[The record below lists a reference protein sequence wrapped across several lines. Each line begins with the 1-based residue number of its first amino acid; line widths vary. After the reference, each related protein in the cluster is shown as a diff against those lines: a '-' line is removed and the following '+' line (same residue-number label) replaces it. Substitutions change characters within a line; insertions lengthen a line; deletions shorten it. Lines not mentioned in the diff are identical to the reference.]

1 MIAEPAVKANRRVV
15 NQRVLIVVQAQ
26 ELPMIPDP
34 QSPRHGKHWLDYPP
48 PKQSSNY
55 LNQWNFYKI
64 FRMSSYPA
72 QTRCPSNDDFLST
85 VLDPQFVNFLP
96 RRIEDSAIVIW
107 VYPGYFKENV
117 RYPVWTCR
125 DPIFSDSKD
134 PMIIFSDSRDPIFNS
149 RDPETP

>member
-1 MIAEPAVKANRRVV
+1 
-15 NQRVLIVVQAQ
+15 
-26 ELPMIPDP
+26 
-34 QSPRHGKHWLDYPP
+34 
-48 PKQSSNY
+48 
-55 LNQWNFYKI
+55 
-64 FRMSSYPA
+64 MSSYPA
-72 QTRCPSNDDFLST
+72 QTRCPPNDDFLST